1 MIDMENHENENRI
14 PNHVIDNLA
23 RCLLPKIQTYFETE
37 NGQLAFQ
44 AWAED
49 NKNISAYL
57 NLLFYSET
65 RLQNSH
71 GLCHGSFAYSQVTEY
86 RSCAERTLHSRT
98 D

>member
-1 MIDMENHENENRI
+1 MIDMEENHENENRI

-49 NKNISAYL
+49 KKNTQIKI
-57 NLLFYSET
+57 
-65 RLQNSH
+65 
-71 GLCHGSFAYSQVTEY
+71 
-86 RSCAERTLHSRT
+86 
-98 D
+98 